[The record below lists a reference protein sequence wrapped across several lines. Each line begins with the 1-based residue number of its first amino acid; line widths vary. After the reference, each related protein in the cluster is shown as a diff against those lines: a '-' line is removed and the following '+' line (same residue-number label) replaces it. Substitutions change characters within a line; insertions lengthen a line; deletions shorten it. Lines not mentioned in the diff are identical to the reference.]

1 MRQELQ
7 SQNTNFLQQREHR
20 RAEGQAGSV
29 KRRKQPP
36 YMGSSVG
43 DRAQSTGMT
52 MSQNVKPSGAQ
63 LNGVF

>member
-7 SQNTNFLQQREHR
+7 SQNTSFLRQREHR

-36 YMGSSVG
+36 YMGSSAG
-43 DRAQSTGMT
+43 DRAQPTGMT

-63 LNGVF
+63 VNGVF

>member
-29 KRRKQPP
+29 KCRKQPP

-43 DRAQSTGMT
+43 DRAQPTGMT

-63 LNGVF
+63 VNGVF